1 MCPIEIGSTRNRIS
15 IPFKFPLVQRS
26 RGGTSACSSTVHK
39 SVTNLHK
46 KVRSFTVGTFR
57 VVKTAR
63 GRVKWWR
70 VPIPCPVD
78 PPARHVDELFGFSVI
93 IGHHLWISES
103 HDMRRNQ
110 SALHSTPKTLPSTN
124 GSKCTTTITTNC
136 QRPRGKRGQIYFTR
150 QLRASASY
158 WSKSK
163 CVTRITPFDDRRV
176 NSSSQSDQLNP
187 LGNTFFF
194 FFFKKLAAKI
204 NCMPLPRWRTQSL
217 HIWGKYLMTDF
228 SPFSFR
234 WMKETLSVQR
244 PSLDYFFFF
253 LFAQRRGLLNAR
265 LNVIQV
271 SAY

>member
-15 IPFKFPLVQRS
+15 IPFKLPLVQRS

-110 SALHSTPKTLPSTN
+110 SALHSTPKRSHRQTDWNAPLLLLLIVNVLGVT
-124 GSKCTTTITTNC
+124 
-136 QRPRGKRGQIYFTR
+136 GQIYFTR

-244 PSLDYFFFF
+244 PSPDYFFFF